1 MLKVYIVSATAE
13 ILDKRFFDDLTN
25 EEIKKLVETAPYD
38 VQVYSSLEN
47 FQFDWNADNLS
58 YPSNSYI
65 RIIDEPEEGQA
76 EISTFTV
83 SVEWDTDGED
93 VEDLPTIIAVP
104 NEIEYDDVADWLS
117 DNYGWCVYGWR
128 VLQR

>member
-1 MLKVYIVSATAE
+1 MLKIYIVSATAE
-13 ILDKRFFDDLTN
+13 ILDKRSFDDLTN

-76 EISTFTV
+76 EMSTFTV

-104 NEIEYDDVADWLS
+104 NEIENDDVADWLS
-117 DNYGWCVYGWR
+117 DHYGWCVYGWR